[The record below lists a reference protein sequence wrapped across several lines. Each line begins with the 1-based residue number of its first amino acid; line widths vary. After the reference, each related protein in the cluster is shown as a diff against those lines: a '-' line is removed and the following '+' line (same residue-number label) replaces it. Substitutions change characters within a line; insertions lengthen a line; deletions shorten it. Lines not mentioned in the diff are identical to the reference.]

1 MSTRHHCLPL
11 SYRTLPSRTSM
22 ILGLLVVAAVLL
34 ATRGGGADERSRSGR
49 GVVER
54 TEVADVDVVLRRP
67 TVVPKGILM
76 ALHGCSH
83 GAYDWATATECEGC
97 IGLPEELSIAMDAVQ
112 RDLIVVSPSSA
123 DRMSKCWNPEVDGPR
138 LGKVAAHLRQL
149 HPNLPLFS
157 FGASSGGAMAF
168 LLPQFVKSVASVA
181 VQIMAL
187 PTSYLENLVDTV
199 GASTFPPTLFL
210 HMERDLRSTA
220 AIAANK
226 QSLTARGIPT
236 RSITLKPSR
245 VTPGY
250 LTGKLGISP
259 KVAEQIILKLT
270 SAKFLSAAGDIVE
283 DPRGT
288 AWRDALHDLDYLRQ
302 DSLVADASPLSEV
315 LNVAWAKHEIFADTN
330 EAMFK
335 WFSKT
340 HTQKNAE

>member
-1 MSTRHHCLPL
+1 
-11 SYRTLPSRTSM
+11 M

-67 TVVPKGILM
+67 TAVPKGILM

-138 LGKVAAHLRQL
+138 LGKARQRAHLVVNVYRWFNWMQSQVAAHLRQL

-168 LLPQFVKSVASVA
+168 LLPQFVKSMASVA

-315 LNVAWAKHEIFADTN
+315 LNVAWAKHEVSQT
-330 EAMFK
+330 
-335 WFSKT
+335 
-340 HTQKNAE
+340 